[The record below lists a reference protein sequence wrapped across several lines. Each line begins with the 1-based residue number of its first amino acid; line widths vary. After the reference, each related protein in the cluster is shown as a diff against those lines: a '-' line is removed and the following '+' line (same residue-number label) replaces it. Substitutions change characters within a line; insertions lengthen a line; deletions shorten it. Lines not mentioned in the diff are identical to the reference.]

1 MLKVVK
7 YIECMLNGKTDGDTD
22 THDIGREGEEGPVLA
37 SAEPAV
43 QQVRRVRRPDRQAP
57 PGLLTHHLLL
67 GLCRHLGAAVGGK
80 QEVTV
85 GDLLEQSTV
94 RT

>member
-1 MLKVVK
+1 MFNARTN
-7 YIECMLNGKTDGDTD
+7 EDTD

-37 SAEPAV
+37 SAQPAV

-57 PGLLTHHLLL
+57 AGLLTAHLLL
-67 GLCRHLGAAVGGK
+67 RLYRRDLGAAVGG
-80 QEVTV
+80 QEEVTV
-85 GDLLEQSTV
+85 GYLLEQSTV

>member
-1 MLKVVK
+1 
-7 YIECMLNGKTDGDTD
+7 MLNARTDEDTD

-57 PGLLTHHLLL
+57 PGILTHHLLL